1 MVSFVLLEWLLHF
14 GNFMPPPRFIHF
26 LRSVACS
33 GLLACFTVSA
43 WADNGLNWKNGSDLL
58 AVGLPALAAGAAWG
72 QQDTEGMKQLTLTMA
87 STVGAAELL
96 KRTVKATRP
105 DGSDDKSFPSGHTAV
120 AFAAVRFMDKRYAS
134 QVAPYRPWLY
144 AAAGLTGLARVEAD
158 QHYWRDVAAG
168 ALLGWGA
175 ATWWAEPIQGGQL
188 SVLPSSRGLAVFW
201 QRGW

>member
-1 MVSFVLLEWLLHF
+1 MCLLKILFIQGVFMFTNQFFRFCKSATFALLA
-14 GNFMPPPRFIHF
+14 
-26 LRSVACS
+26 ACS
-33 GLLACFTVSA
+33 MGTAC
-43 WADNGLNWKNGSDLL
+43 ADNGLNWKNGSDLL

-120 AFAAVRFMDKRYAS
+120 AFAAVRFMDQRYAE

-168 ALLGWGA
+168 AVLGWGA

-188 SVLPSSRGLAVFW
+188 TVLPSSRGLAMFW
-201 QRGW
+201 QRAW

>member
-1 MVSFVLLEWLLHF
+1 MFT
-14 GNFMPPPRFIHF
+14 NQF
-26 LRSVACS
+26 LRFCKSATFALLAACS
-33 GLLACFTVSA
+33 MGTAG
-43 WADNGLNWKNGSDLL
+43 ADNGLNWKNGSDLL

-72 QQDTEGMKQLTLTMA
+72 QQDAEGIKQLTLTMA

-120 AFAAVRFMDKRYAS
+120 AFAAVRFMDKRYAQ

-144 AAAGLTGLARVEAD
+144 AAAGLTGVARVEAD

-168 ALLGWGA
+168 AVLGWGA

-188 SVLPSSRGLAVFW
+188 TVLPSSRGLAMFW
-201 QRGW
+201 QRAW